1 MKEEGRRNT
10 CSDHKVQK
18 KKDAYIALWH
28 FPPILLKEFGS
39 SIPRTIPIQK
49 AKDLQLYSSGG
60 GLFYSKADVIEDDT
74 GNQHVLLVP
83 AFVDTASIRTD
94 LLQVPEAR
102 DSHYALMDANASI
115 SPVKKRSTPAAVLAG
130 DNNSSSGDTN
140 PPAPKRRKKV
150 NTQQMDETELRD
162 FIESLQYSHDEEIAG
177 KDAELEKRTED
188 LHALQKAVRAQKE
201 IDKVS
206 DNELRELLT
215 QKNGEIVELESLKK
229 SGMNRFSMSN
239 PEYFKEN
246 KRACQEFYNFKDFR
260 FLRRFIETVIGV
272 EYIPPAKL
280 TSVGGKNGC
289 NALSSF
295 EQILLTLF
303 FCQAHFNFNTIGTVF
318 GVKSRETV
326 RKHIDRWMPVL
337 GEVGDMLSSFLHY
350 LDDNALQ
357 TLEPEWYIKLDL
369 RKVAGVIDGKD
380 FLYM

>member
-1 MKEEGRRNT
+1 MKAPNPIQGTRKGFQKNNLEAWIRRMRVHLKIKKKEYEDIMCYNNVLDKT
-10 CSDHKVQK
+10 RRSTRSIHKVQK

-115 SPVKKRSTPAAVLAG
+115 SPVKKRSTPAAVFAG
-130 DNNSSSGDTN
+130 DNNSTSSGDTN

-177 KDAELEKRTED
+177 KVMMKK
-188 LHALQKAVRAQKE
+188 LQ
-201 IDKVS
+201 
-206 DNELRELLT
+206 
-215 QKNGEIVELESLKK
+215 
-229 SGMNRFSMSN
+229 
-239 PEYFKEN
+239 
-246 KRACQEFYNFKDFR
+246 
-260 FLRRFIETVIGV
+260 
-272 EYIPPAKL
+272 AK
-280 TSVGGKNGC
+280 
-289 NALSSF
+289 
-295 EQILLTLF
+295 
-303 FCQAHFNFNTIGTVF
+303 
-318 GVKSRETV
+318 
-326 RKHIDRWMPVL
+326 
-337 GEVGDMLSSFLHY
+337 MLS
-350 LDDNALQ
+350 
-357 TLEPEWYIKLDL
+357 W
-369 RKVAGVIDGKD
+369 RKEQKIFMPYKKRCVHKKK
-380 FLYM
+380 